1 MNDML
6 KVRGVGMS
14 KKIGK
19 ALVVGAGISGIRAAL
34 DLAETGYGVTLIDR
48 APHIGGVLSRLDY
61 QFPSDKCG
69 MCKMLPLVDRDASSQ
84 FCLRKGL
91 FHENIQILLS
101 TELTAL
107 EGEPGRFTA
116 TLKEKPALVDSGL
129 CVGCGECVKV
139 CPVEVPDEFNS
150 GFTTRKAIYLP
161 IPHSIP
167 NHYVIDY
174 IACNRCGACA
184 EVCPTKAVKLAD
196 EDRKKFHI
204 LVVDDELIVRDSL
217 KEWLEDE
224 GFSVSMAASG
234 QDALDMISKDPF
246 QLMLADIKMPGM
258 DGVELLK
265 RSVEIFPELSVV
277 MMTAYATVETAI
289 EALKTGALDY
299 LIKPFD
305 PETLIPMVYR
315 IYEDLEASL
324 RRRLEIGA
332 VILAGGT
339 SFYDPAS
346 GKNTFGYKVYP
357 NVVTSLE
364 FERILS
370 AAGPSHGSLIRPSD
384 GKAIKKVAWIQCVGS
399 RNLQT
404 EADFCSSVCCMFSIK
419 EAMLCREKV
428 REGLDTAIFYMDM
441 RAFEKPFQRY
451 LDRAVDAGV
460 RFERE
465 RVHSVEIVKDTGD
478 LILHHISR
486 DGKKHEEIFDM
497 VVLAVGQRPGPG
509 TKSLSEMMEIDLNS
523 WGFVKTDPFF
533 PARSNRS
540 GVYLGGAFS
549 GLKDISESIIHSSA
563 AASEASLAIHS
574 AGGSLALEPS
584 PSEKT
589 FRDVETE
596 LPKTLVVICTC
607 DESLLPL
614 FSPEELVKSLK
625 EDPAVAHVEFVSR
638 ICTAKGWDELAGLVR
653 STDINRVLI
662 GACLPY
668 VYAGKLKDL
677 GKQTGLD
684 PKLMDVVD
692 IRTPAFSMVK
702 TESDCEK
709 TKDIKILPFN
719 GIMERLL
726 KMGLSGIKYSDPSP
740 VQKIPVIQQALVVG
754 GGIAGMIAA
763 LNIADHGFDV
773 KFVEKNDRL
782 GGNLSWLKHTIHGDD
797 MQSLLTNTLQ
807 RVEKHPK
814 IQTHLKTQVIG
825 AYGQVGRFFTTLS
838 DEEGKVITIK
848 HGVTIFATGGTEAV
862 TLEYDYGVS
871 PAVLTQKEMEQKLS
885 EKSIDPKNLSSI
897 VMIQCVGSR
906 QEPRNYCSRVC
917 CVSALKN
924 ALRLKGENP
933 DINIYVLYRDMM
945 TYGFLESFYTKA
957 RKEGIIFIPYDL
969 NRKPVVRTSRDK
981 NASSSQVFVEVF
993 EPVIGRKVEIEADI
1007 VVLATGIVPALSKDL
1022 VESYGGSLDEDGFFQ
1037 EAESKWRPLDS
1048 ITEGVFACGITLA
1061 PRSVSESI
1069 ATAQAAAQRANR
1081 ILSKQWLLSGKM
1093 VAEVRH
1099 SLCSLC
1105 LRCIDACPYGART
1118 LESELNQV
1126 LVNPARC
1133 QGCGACAAV
1142 CPNSASVLSGCS
1154 DQAMMDV
1161 IDSAIFG

>member
-1 MNDML
+1 
-6 KVRGVGMS
+6 MS
-14 KKIGK
+14 TKIGK

-48 APHIGGVLSRLDY
+48 APHIGGILSQLDY
-61 QFPSDKCG
+61 QFPTDRCG
-69 MCKMLPLVDRDASSQ
+69 MCKMLPMVDRDSSSQ

-91 FHENIQILLS
+91 FHENIRILLS
-101 TELTAL
+101 TELAAL

-116 TLKEKPALVDSGL
+116 TLKEKPALVDSEL
-129 CVGCGECVKV
+129 CVGCGECAKV
-139 CPVEVPDEFNS
+139 CPVEVPDEFNT
-150 GFTTRKAIYLP
+150 GFSVRKAIYLP

-174 IACNRCGACA
+174 NVCSRCGACVD
-184 EVCPTKAVKLAD
+184 VCPTKAISLDD
-196 EDRKKFHI
+196 EARKKFHI

-217 KEWLEDE
+217 KELLEDE

-234 QDALDMISKDPF
+234 QEAIEMISKEPF

-265 RSVEIFPELSVV
+265 RSVEIIPELPVL

-305 PETLIPMVYR
+305 PETLIPMVSR
-315 IYEDLEASL
+315 IYEDLEASR
-324 RRRLEIGA
+324 RRRLEVGA

-370 AAGPSHGSLIRPSD
+370 GSGPSQGRLIRPSD
-384 GKAIKKVAWIQCVGS
+384 GKTVKKVAWIQCVGS

-404 EADFCSSVCCMFSIK
+404 DADFCSSVCCMFSIK

-428 REGLDTAIFYMDM
+428 REGLEAAIFYMDM

-451 LDRAVDAGV
+451 LDRAVEAGV
-460 RFERE
+460 RFERG
-465 RVHSVEIVKDTGD
+465 RVHSVEIEKETGD
-478 LILHHISR
+478 LILHHV
-486 DGKKHEEIFDM
+486 GQNGEKHEETFDM
-497 VVLAVGQRPGPG
+497 VVLAVGQRPGSG
-509 TKSLSEMMEIDLNS
+509 TQKMSEMMEIDLNT

-533 PARSNRS
+533 PARSNRA
-540 GVYLGGAFS
+540 GVFLAGAFS

-563 AASEASLAIHS
+563 AASEASHTIHS
-574 AGGSLALEPS
+574 AGGSLALELS

-589 FRDVETE
+589 FRDVANETSRA
-596 LPKTLVVICTC
+596 LVVVCTC
-607 DESLLPL
+607 DDSLVAL
-614 FSPEELVKSLK
+614 FDGAELKKSLK
-625 EDPAVAHVEFVSR
+625 EDPAVVRVEFVSR
-638 ICTAKGWDELAGLVR
+638 LCTAEGWDELAGLV
-653 STDINRVLI
+653 SSADTNRVLI
-662 GACLPY
+662 GACLPNA
-668 VYAGKLKDL
+668 YAGKLKEL

-702 TESDCEK
+702 TENGHEDAAHKKTSGFGGVAEK
-709 TKDIKILPFN
+709 I
-719 GIMERLL
+719 L
-726 KMGLSGIKYSDPSP
+726 KMGLSGIKYMDPLP
-740 VQKIPVIQQALVVG
+740 VRKIPVIQKALVVG
-754 GGIAGMIAA
+754 GGIAGMTAA
-763 LNIADHGFDV
+763 LSIADQGFDV
-773 KFVEKNDRL
+773 DLVEKNDRF
-782 GGNLSWLKHTIHGDD
+782 GGNLSWLKQTIDGDD
-797 MQSLLTNTLQ
+797 MQLLLTGTLQ
-807 RVEKHPK
+807 RVEKHPG
-814 IQTHLKTQVIG
+814 IRTHLKTQVIG
-825 AYGQVGRFFTTLS
+825 AYGQVGHFFSTLS
-838 DEEGKVITIK
+838 DEEGKVETIR

-862 TLEYDYGVS
+862 TDEYQYGQN
-871 PAVLTQKEMEQKLS
+871 PAVVTQKELEQKLS
-885 EKSIDPKNLSSI
+885 EKSLNPKNLESV

-924 ALRLKGENP
+924 AFRLKEENP
-933 DINIYVLYRDMM
+933 DINIFILYRDMM
-945 TYGFLESFYTKA
+945 TYGFMESFFTQA
-957 RKEGIIFIPYDL
+957 RKDGIIFIPYDVD
-969 NRKPVVRTSRDK
+969 RKPVVLAEEKTGDEL
-981 NASSSQVFVEVF
+981 SQVLINVF
-993 EPVIGRKVEIEADI
+993 EPIIGRKIEISADL
-1007 VVLATGIVPALSKDL
+1007 VVLATGIAPALPRDL
-1022 VESYGGSLDEDGFFQ
+1022 VENYGGFADSFGFFQ
-1037 EAESKWRPLDS
+1037 EAESKWRPVDS
-1048 ITEGVFACGITLA
+1048 LTEGVFGCGISLS

-1069 ATAQAAAQRANR
+1069 ATAQAAAQRASR
-1081 ILSKQWLLSGKM
+1081 ILSKKWLLSGKM

-1099 SLCSLC
+1099 SICSLC
-1105 LRCIDACPYGART
+1105 LRCIDTCPYDART
-1118 LESELNQV
+1118 LEVERNQIV
-1126 LVNPARC
+1126 VNPARC

-1154 DQAMMDV
+1154 DQAMMEI

>member
-1 MNDML
+1 
-6 KVRGVGMS
+6 MS
-14 KKIGK
+14 TKIGR

-48 APHIGGVLSRLDY
+48 APHIGGILSRLDY
-61 QFPSDKCG
+61 QFPTDRCG

-84 FCLRKGL
+84 YCLRKGL

-107 EGEPGRFTA
+107 EGEPGKFTA
-116 TLKEKPALVDSGL
+116 TLKEKPALVDPGL

-174 IACNRCGACA
+174 IACNRCGAC
-184 EVCPTKAVKLAD
+184 VDICPTRAINLAD

-224 GFSVSMAASG
+224 GYTVSMAASG
-234 QDALDMISKDPF
+234 PEALELISREAF

-265 RSVEIFPELSVV
+265 RCMEIVPEMSVV

-305 PETLIPMVYR
+305 PETLIPMVSR
-315 IYEDLEASL
+315 IYEDLEISR

-339 SFYDPAS
+339 SFFDPAS
-346 GKNTFGYKVYP
+346 GKNTFGYKLYP

-370 AAGPSHGSLIRPSD
+370 SAGPSHGILIRPSD
-384 GKAIKKVAWIQCVGS
+384 GKAIKRVAWIQCVGS

-428 REGLDTAIFYMDM
+428 GDGLDTAIFYMDM

-460 RFERE
+460 RFERG
-465 RVHSVEIVKDTGD
+465 RVHSVEIVKETGD
-478 LILHHISR
+478 LILHHVSR
-486 DGKKHEEIFDM
+486 NGEKHEETFDM

-509 TKSLSEMMEIDLNS
+509 TKSLSEMMDIDLNS

-533 PARSNRS
+533 PARSNRN
-540 GVYLGGAFS
+540 GVYLSGAFS

-589 FRDVETE
+589 FRDVATE
-596 LPKTLVVICTC
+596 MPRTLVVICTC
-607 DESLLPL
+607 DDSLSPL
-614 FSPEELVKSLK
+614 FNSEELVKSLG
-625 EDPAVAHVEFVSR
+625 EDPAVARVEFVSR
-638 ICTAKGWDELAGLVR
+638 ICTAKGWDELAGMAR

-668 VYAGKLKDL
+668 AYAGKLKEL

-684 PKLMDVVD
+684 PKLIDVVD
-692 IRTPAFSMVK
+692 IRTPAFSVVK
-702 TESDCEK
+702 TGGDRET
-709 TKDIKILPFN
+709 TKDIEASAFSDIL
-719 GIMERLL
+719 ERLL
-726 KMGLSGIKYSDPSP
+726 KMGISGIKHMDPLP
-740 VQKIPVIQQALVVG
+740 VQKIPVIQKALVVG

-763 LNIADHGFDV
+763 LDIADRGFDV
-773 KFVEKNDRL
+773 NLVEKNDRL
-782 GGNLSWLKHTIHGDD
+782 GGNLAWLKHTIQGDD
-797 MQSLLTNTLQ
+797 MQALLTNTLK
-807 RVEKHPK
+807 RVEKHPR
-814 IQTHLKTQVIG
+814 IQTHLKAQVTG
-825 AYGQVGRFFTTLS
+825 AYGEVGRFFTTLS
-838 DEEGKVITIK
+838 DEDGKVETLK

-862 TLEYDYGVS
+862 TCDYDYGVN
-871 PAVLTQKEMEQKLS
+871 PAVVTQKELEQKLS
-885 EKSIDPKNLSSI
+885 EKSIDPKNLSSV

-906 QEPRNYCSRVC
+906 QHPRNYCSRIC

-924 ALRLKGENP
+924 AFRLKDEHP
-933 DINIYVLYRDMM
+933 DVNIFVLYRDMM

-969 NRKPVVRTSRDK
+969 NRKPEVRTVKDK
-981 NASSSQVFVEVF
+981 NVSSSETFVEVF
-993 EPVIGRKVEIEADI
+993 EPVIGRKVEISADLI
-1007 VVLATGIVPALSKDL
+1007 VLATGIVPALTGDL
-1022 VESYGGSLDEDGFFQ
+1022 VESYGGSLDDDGFFR
-1037 EAESKWRPLDS
+1037 EAESKWRPVDS
-1048 ITEGVFACGITLA
+1048 LAEGVFACGITLS
-1061 PRSVSESI
+1061 PRSVNESI

-1081 ILSKQWLLSGKM
+1081 ILSKQWLHSGKM

-1118 LESELNQV
+1118 LELELNQV

-1154 DQAMMDV
+1154 DQAMMEV

>member
-1 MNDML
+1 
-6 KVRGVGMS
+6 MS

-48 APHIGGVLSRLDY
+48 APHIGGILSRLDY
-61 QFPSDKCG
+61 QFPTDRCG

-174 IACNRCGACA
+174 IACTRCGACA
-184 EVCPTKAVKLAD
+184 DVCPTRAIKLAD

-234 QDALDMISKDPF
+234 QEALDMISEEPF

-265 RSVEIFPELSVV
+265 RCVEKVPELSVV

-289 EALKTGALDY
+289 EAMKTGALDY

-305 PETLIPMVYR
+305 PETLIPMVSG
-315 IYEDLEASL
+315 IYEDIEASQ
-324 RRRLEIGA
+324 RRRLEFGA
-332 VILAGGT
+332 VVLAGGT
-339 SFYDPAS
+339 SFFDPAS

-370 AAGPSHGSLIRPSD
+370 AAGPTHGSLIRPSD

-404 EADFCSSVCCMFSIK
+404 QADFCSSICCMFSVK
-419 EAMLCREKV
+419 EAMLCREKIC
-428 REGLDTAIFYMDM
+428 EGLDTAIFYMDM

-460 RFERE
+460 RFERG

-478 LILHHISR
+478 LILHHVSQN
-486 DGKKHEEIFDM
+486 GEKHEEIFDM

-509 TKSLSEMMEIDLNS
+509 TRSLSEMMEIELNP

-533 PARSNRS
+533 PTRSNRS
-540 GVYLGGAFS
+540 GVFFGGAFS

-563 AASEASLAIHS
+563 AASEASVAIHS
-574 AGGSLALEPS
+574 AGGSLAPEPS

-589 FRDVETE
+589 FRDVATE
-596 LPKTLVVICTC
+596 MPRALVVICTC
-607 DESLLPL
+607 DKSLSPL
-614 FSPEELVKSLK
+614 FNPEELVNSLK
-625 EDPAVAHVEFVSR
+625 EDPAVVRVEFVSR
-638 ICTAKGWDELAGLVR
+638 LCTAEGWDELAELAG
-653 STDINRVLI
+653 SFDINRVLI

-668 VYAGKLKDL
+668 VYSGKLKEL
-677 GKQTGLD
+677 GNQTGLD
-684 PKLMDVVD
+684 SRLMDIAD

-702 TESDCEK
+702 AEGDHENTI
-709 TKDIKILPFN
+709 DIKTIPFSS
-719 GIMERLL
+719 IMERIL
-726 KMGLSGIKYSDPSP
+726 KMGVSGIKHMDPSP
-740 VQKIPVIQQALVVG
+740 VQTIPVIQKALVVG
-754 GGIAGMIAA
+754 GGIAGMVAA

-773 KFVEKNDRL
+773 TLLEKNDRL

-814 IQTHLKTQVIG
+814 IRTYLKYQVIG

-838 DEEGKVITIK
+838 DDEGKVETIK
-848 HGVTIFATGGTEAV
+848 HGVTIFATGGTEAE
-862 TLEYDYGVS
+862 TSEYEYGVN
-871 PAVLTQKEMEQKLS
+871 PAVVTQKELEQALS
-885 EKSIDPKNLSSI
+885 EKSIEPKILSSV

-906 QEPRNYCSRVC
+906 QQPRNYCSRVC

-924 ALRLKGENP
+924 ALRLKNEHP
-933 DINIYVLYRDMM
+933 DINIFVIYRDMM
-945 TYGFLESFYTKA
+945 SYGFLESFYTTA

-969 NRKPVVRTSRDK
+969 NCKPVIRTTRDK
-981 NASSSQVFVEVF
+981 NGSSSQTCVEVF
-993 EPVIGRKVEIEADI
+993 EPVIGRKVEIEADL

-1022 VESYGGSLDEDGFFQ
+1022 VESYGGFLDEYGFFQ
-1037 EAESKWRPLDS
+1037 EADSKWRPVDS
-1048 ITEGVFACGITLA
+1048 LAEGVFACGTTLS

-1081 ILSKQWLLSGKM
+1081 ILSKQKLVSGKM

-1105 LRCIDACPYGART
+1105 LHCIDACPYGART
-1118 LESELNQV
+1118 LETELNQV

-1142 CPNSASVLSGCS
+1142 CPNSASVLSGCL
-1154 DQAMMDV
+1154 DQAMMEV
-1161 IDSAIFG
+1161 IDAAIFG